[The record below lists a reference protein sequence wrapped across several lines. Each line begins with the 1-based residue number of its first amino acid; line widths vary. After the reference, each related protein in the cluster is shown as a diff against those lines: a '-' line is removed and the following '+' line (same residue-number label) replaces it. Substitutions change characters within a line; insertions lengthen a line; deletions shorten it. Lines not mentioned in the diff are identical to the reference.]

1 MTKKEKLF
9 GEVNALV
16 EKYNSMIDGHENYR
30 KREKYSNN
38 YRHNWKIVELETE
51 IVRMNN
57 LIDEFNRDLKIK
69 CYWLSD
75 EGAARK
81 KVIEK
86 KMDSIE
92 NEIDEIDEIWQNEI
106 IKLISPFLNSDW
118 VIRPFNTRID
128 IGLRDVESK
137 YPDGILF
144 GHSFDI
150 YFNNKW
156 NYNDGTKIEIN
167 YGTMGSFD
175 PIVNKSRVIYLQGMS
190 NIVSNIELLEKIHQ
204 AFKQWN
210 KILRDKRR
218 EYDRLNSELKNPL
231 AA

>member
-1 MTKKEKLF
+1 MTRKEKLF
-9 GEVNALV
+9 AEVNELV
-16 EKYNSMIDGHENYR
+16 GKYNAMIEGHEGFR
-30 KREKYSNN
+30 PRNN
-38 YRHNWKIVELETE
+38 YENGHWINWKCNELANE
-51 IVRMNN
+51 IEVMKRMIADFEMK
-57 LIDEFNRDLKIK
+57 LRIDE
-69 CYWLSD
+69 YWLSD

-81 KVIEK
+81 ASLEK
-86 KMDSIE
+86 RMTSIE
-92 NEIDEIDEIWQNEI
+92 NEIDEIDEIWKNEI
-106 IKLISPFLNSDW
+106 IKLINPFLNGDW

-150 YFNNKW
+150 YFNKW
-156 NYNDGTKIEIN
+156 NYEGDTRIEIN

-175 PIVNKSRVIYLQGMS
+175 PFVNTSRVIYLQGMS
-190 NIVSNIELLEKIHQ
+190 NIVSNSELLEKIHQ

-210 KILRDKRR
+210 KILRDKRAD
-218 EYDRLNSELKNPL
+218 YSKLANELKKPL